1 MLKRKKLIIFDL
13 DGVLI
18 DSISNMRASLKK
30 TSLSLKI
37 KLNFSSY
44 VKYLGL
50 PFETI
55 MKKMGIKKDIKKI
68 KAKYSFFSKKTIH
81 KIKIKKTHLFELKHL
96 KKNYN
101 FAVFT
106 SKDKLRTKIILHK
119 YKFFK
124 YIVTSDDVSRGKPH
138 PEGLIKIL
146 NKTKNKKNE
155 VIYVGDSIYDYKASK
170 NFGIK
175 YLHAKW
181 GYEKDLSNKVNI
193 NEISNFLEIK
203 KYH

>member
-1 MLKRKKLIIFDL
+1 MLQKKKLIIFDL

-18 DSISNMRASLKK
+18 DSVSNMKTALKM
-30 TSLSLKI
+30 TSSSLKI
-37 KLNFSSY
+37 KLDFELY
-44 VKYLGL
+44 KKYLGL
-50 PFETI
+50 PFEKI
-55 MKKMGIKKDIKKI
+55 MKNMGIKKDINKI
-68 KAKYSFFSKKTIH
+68 KIKYSYFSKKSLF
-81 KIKIKKTHLFELKHL
+81 KIKIKKKHLNELHHL

-106 SKDKLRTKIILHK
+106 SKDKSRTKIILQK

-124 YIVTSDDVSRGKPH
+124 YIVTSDDVSRGKPY

-146 NKTKNKKNE
+146 KKTKNKKKE
-155 VIYVGDSIYDYKASK
+155 SIYIGDSIFDYKAAK

-181 GYEKDLSNKVNI
+181 GYEKDLKNRINI
-193 NEISNFLEIK
+193 NEISNFLEIE
-203 KYH
+203 KYL